1 MSFNYPM
8 QKILDLKSNEK
19 TQAEWHLSEAI
30 VTLSNEE
37 NDLCRLHSEM
47 DAIQKT
53 LLNDTQN
60 SSTISSLLLIQQYL
74 EHLVQLIVNKN
85 KGIAA
90 SKNNVENKQHNL
102 SSKMLDEKV
111 WVKAKE
117 KAYQKFSSTVLR
129 KDQYEMDEMAST
141 QHGLKNN

>member
-1 MSFNYPM
+1 MSFNYSL

-19 TQAEWHLSEAI
+19 TQAEWLLSEAI
-30 VTLSNEE
+30 ADLSNEE

-47 DAIQKT
+47 AAIQET

-60 SSTISSLLLIQQYL
+60 SSTISNLLLIQQYL
-74 EHLVQLIVNKN
+74 EHLEQLIVNKN
-85 KGIAA
+85 KGIAV
-90 SKNNVENKQHNL
+90 SKNNVENKQQNL

-117 KAYQKFSSTVLR
+117 KAYQKFSSVVSR
-129 KDQYEMDEMAST
+129 KDQNVLDEMAST
-141 QHGLKNN
+141 QHSLKNN

>member
-1 MSFNYPM
+1 MSFNYSL

-30 VTLSNEE
+30 AELSNEE
-37 NDLCRLHSEM
+37 NDLCRLYSEM
-47 DAIQKT
+47 TAIQET

-60 SSTISSLLLIQQYL
+60 SSTISNLLLIQQYL
-74 EHLVQLIVNKN
+74 EHLEQLIINKN

-90 SKNNVENKQHNL
+90 SKNNVENKQQNL

-117 KAYQKFSSTVLR
+117 KAYQKFSSDISR
-129 KDQYEMDEMAST
+129 KDQNELDEIAST
-141 QHGLKNN
+141 QHGLKE